1 MDELKPLLRILVEA
15 VPRAYDPLSRRQAGR
30 LFAALLGRGGK
41 TCFEGSLA
49 MIMQCSKRVGSATG
63 LALLFSWTCELAAK
77 GALPEG
83 GALQGPAFPKLVA
96 LQCQLLARVGQEDA
110 SKRGAAKVAGGCV
123 AKAHVLFG
131 RFKDALTK
139 YLAVVAEATD
149 ATEIEGGVR
158 MIASYFGHKSRATD
172 AALVPVK
179 EALVQIYSKAV
190 LAATQGPKGRKIP
203 ASTAQAFEGLMRWV
217 THDEFAPMTAEMTR
231 ILRRTPEY
239 LMEAMVIALAQL
251 TIDTSR
257 YVEPL
262 IEILCDLILQEE
274 CQEMS
279 IKLIA
284 TLAVQSSDVSALV
297 PLGSALHKMSAKAKT
312 WQARVAIS
320 TALCEMLTKCKTKGM
335 TPLAEE
341 ILPVLT
347 AATDKEPKEEVRC
360 AGLTLMGACCFRAD
374 KCGADVFKVI
384 NKCLETGSDGVRRV
398 ALQALMNAMRATG
411 VRNAAVEMVAG
422 LVKLTQTA
430 EKKPAYRPN
439 TLVALRMLLL
449 LMQSDD
455 GTASAKWSDAK
466 LWDLI
471 LAKDSYIVT
480 LCQGDTTTVE
490 ELEALSE
497 VLEALIKDH
506 KGAVTARKL
515 PEEQVAPYSLLAM
528 LLAHP
533 SYQVHKAAANI
544 VARLKG
550 EPKFIEST
558 VAELF
563 KLMNQAARSPPAQTD
578 GPSPTHA
585 SVCFGRG
592 VVACMSGGTVPN
604 ALLGTLLLLT
614 HSDTLMSGVKPF
626 AGNGLPAIWSRLE
639 VLSSKAT
646 GKPMREV
653 LCENMSLLCSQL
665 LGPEGTQSRDAGQ
678 RRAAL
683 RVLATLARQDLD
695 TVLPKVMAFIGD
707 DLNPEPL
714 LACTTRDIAI
724 YHTPEGELAKNTE
737 FDSGYVCEVRED
749 ANDNRHMTK
758 QERKM
763 YGDLAKELGTS
774 KKKEPVK
781 PKMTKQEQEVH
792 NARLAEEAEIRA
804 NVAEVLTRVQD
815 ATEAVQA
822 LCDGNPAGAHEY
834 LSTLSPALTSMA
846 PSPLMS
852 QRMPGLITSLNK
864 CCQPSL
870 SSVVSDALLLVH
882 SAQEHREMEEIA
894 MTRKAV
900 TAISERV
907 QQMGLLGSGT
917 FSLVFP
923 LLRRALITP
932 TIGSETLDSAMEVVT
947 LHTRQSGIQPES
959 VIAVMMGVM
968 AKNAK
973 LRKAANESV
982 LKLSAMLQPANV
994 GELLDG
1000 GISAV
1005 PAVRMACLDGLS
1017 RVQGLPGDAP
1027 HVYLH
1032 STLYLLAH
1040 DAEESVRAKANEV
1053 LEKCAFD
1060 VNDLNWDQ
1068 LVECLM
1074 HENQEVRKAC
1084 GLALASVVKADPA
1097 GNASDVVGKLK
1108 ALYTDNKGFEGN
1120 VLARSGVALALAAVA
1135 EVMTKRELIVL
1146 FPFLVS
1152 DKEQGLSDPDEDVRS
1167 QMQQA
1172 GLKMLEVHGQ
1182 DSMELL
1188 HPMLQNQLNKPDTGT
1203 WQNDLLKEGT
1213 VILLA
1218 TLAKFLPKGDPKVKE
1233 VLDRL
1238 FYALG
1243 TPSES
1248 VQRSASTAMSPLVPM
1263 LDNPEQ
1269 VKVMIADMMHMLLE
1283 GETYG
1288 DRRGAAFGLA
1298 GLVKGLGISALKA
1311 HDVMP
1316 TLQAAAGDKK
1326 QAHRRQGALF
1336 GFECL
1341 SERLG
1346 RLFEP
1351 YVIHILPI
1359 LLTSCSDADDGVRE
1373 AGEAASKSVMAQLS
1387 GQGVKLVMPA
1397 LLQGVEDSAWK
1408 TKKAAIDLLGSMAY
1422 CAPRQLGTCL
1432 PTIVPV
1438 MAEAVSDSKAQVR
1451 DAAKTAL
1458 NQVGSVIKNPEILAI
1473 AKVII
1478 NSLSDPDL
1486 TAKALEVVIDTTFV
1500 NAVDAASLALL
1511 VPVIQRGLKHRSTEL
1526 KKKAATIVGNMCNLV
1541 ADPKD
1546 VSPYLQDLLPI
1557 IKNSILD
1564 PSPEMRTTA
1573 AQALGS
1579 LVKSMGDE
1587 DYAELEKY
1595 LLVTMKSDA
1604 NQVERAGAALGFSEV
1619 LANCSV
1625 ERFEA
1630 IIDEVLLQCSH
1641 KLQYVREGYF
1651 GLLSNLPAAMGEKL
1665 EPYIPK
1671 LLPVML
1677 QGLSDETEDVRTI
1690 ALKAGHGMVD
1700 NYADSAMPMI
1710 LPAIESG
1717 LFASE
1722 WRIRS
1727 SSVHLLGDVLS
1738 KITGRNWK
1746 IYSQGHGSVDDV
1758 DEGIGDRLSE
1768 NKIAEVLGEE
1778 RRNRLF
1784 AAVYMLRSDVN
1795 QSVCIAAF
1803 QVWKSVVQSQSRTL
1817 KAILPVLMDTLIRCL
1832 SDPVE
1837 EKKYVAGKAMGEMV
1851 SKLGDRVL
1859 PEVIPIL
1866 QLGLDSESELKRSG
1880 VSLGLS
1886 EVIDNCQKQQL
1897 YLHIDHVVATIRKGL
1912 CDEASSVRESAALGF
1927 DSLYRAIGQ
1936 RAIED
1941 VVPTLL
1947 HNLDESGG
1955 HSLEGLRQLLNVRGK
1970 IVLPYLIPQL
1980 IEPPMTSAN
1989 ATALGALAGVAG
2001 DSLCSRIPTILGA
2014 LMDGMEDGDVPDA
2027 IATSAEKVV
2036 MAVPPEGFKM
2046 MLLELLRRLDDTSS
2060 PKTRESAARLLCA
2073 FCSTTKHDFEEY
2085 KAQMIRQL
2093 LHLFGH
2099 SEEAV
2104 LDWAHKCLFAIV
2116 KGLEEAD
2123 KKEDD
2128 KAPAVSCGL
2137 YIENVFEEVRQLAD
2151 FADENGVKGFN
2162 RTKGLAPV
2170 LPFFLQALMHGAT
2183 PETREQA
2190 ATGLGILVSATSE
2203 AALKPMVVQMS
2214 GPLIR
2219 IIGDR
2224 FPWQVKAAILKTL
2237 TLLLARGGV
2246 MMKPFLPQLQTTFV
2260 KSLSESSA
2268 VLRKGAIRALELF
2281 VKMTTR
2287 VDPLINE
2294 LLSGI
2299 KTAETVIKISFIG
2312 ALEIVLGRAGKLATA
2327 PVKES
2332 TAALLTELMGD
2343 GEDDV
2348 RCAAAAA
2355 FGAQSGNVDDE
2366 GLPDVMQGLLEHS
2379 AEWSKRHGQTL
2390 ALAALI
2396 KHASNAERWS
2406 AAPAIA
2412 AISAKVPTLIK
2423 DDRVPVRAAAAA
2435 VAEHTLRILMA
2446 AEVAGNVT
2454 ASDEQTALW
2463 KSLVTLIAD
2472 TSPDVRLAA
2481 LLSVKAVCRN
2491 ASGGRVSNEVVQV
2504 VVVPAFNC
2512 LRDKTPVSCLCSPVH
2527 LPCPVALSTCT
2538 LAS

>member
-1 MDELKPLLRILVEA
+1 M
-15 VPRAYDPLSRRQAGR
+15 
-30 LFAALLGRGGK
+30 
-41 TCFEGSLA
+41 
-49 MIMQCSKRVGSATG
+49 
-63 LALLFSWTCELAAK
+63 
-77 GALPEG
+77 
-83 GALQGPAFPKLVA
+83 
-96 LQCQLLARVGQEDA
+96 
-110 SKRGAAKVAGGCV
+110 
-123 AKAHVLFG
+123 
-131 RFKDALTK
+131 
-139 YLAVVAEATD
+139 
-149 ATEIEGGVR
+149 
-158 MIASYFGHKSRATD
+158 
-172 AALVPVK
+172 
-179 EALVQIYSKAV
+179 
-190 LAATQGPKGRKIP
+190 
-203 ASTAQAFEGLMRWV
+203 
-217 THDEFAPMTAEMTR
+217 
-231 ILRRTPEY
+231 
-239 LMEAMVIALAQL
+239 
-251 TIDTSR
+251 
-257 YVEPL
+257 
-262 IEILCDLILQEE
+262 
-274 CQEMS
+274 
-279 IKLIA
+279 
-284 TLAVQSSDVSALV
+284 SALV
-297 PLGSALHKMSAKAKT
+297 PLGSALNKAAAKAKT

-320 TALCEMLTKCKTKGM
+320 AALCEMLAKCKTKGM
-335 TPLAEE
+335 ALLADE
-341 ILPVLT
+341 ILPGLT
-347 AATDKEPKEEVRC
+347 TATDKEPKEEVKC
-360 AGLTLMGACCFRAD
+360 AGLTLMGACCFRTD
-374 KCGADVFKVI
+374 KCAAEVLKVM
-384 NKCLETGSDGVRRV
+384 NKCLETGSDLVRRV
-398 ALQALMNAMRATG
+398 ALQALTDAMRANG
-411 VRNAAVEMVAG
+411 VRTAAVEMVAG
-422 LVKLTQTA
+422 LIKVAQTA

-439 TLVALRMLLL
+439 TLIALRMLLL
-449 LMQSDD
+449 LMQVD
-455 GTASAKWSDAK
+455 GTAGAKWSEAK

-471 LAKDSYIVT
+471 LSKDSYIVS
-480 LCQGDTTTVE
+480 LCQSDTTTVE
-490 ELEALSE
+490 ELEALVE
-497 VLEALIKDH
+497 VLEAMIKDH
-506 KGAVTARKL
+506 KSAFTARKV
-515 PEEQVAPYSLLAM
+515 PEEQLVPYSLLAR

-533 SYQVHKAAANI
+533 SYLVHKAAATV
-544 VARLKG
+544 VARLKS
-550 EPKFIEST
+550 EPKLIEST

-563 KLMNQAARSPPAQTD
+563 KLMNHTARSPPVQTD
-578 GPSPTHA
+578 GPSPTNV
-585 SVCFGRG
+585 SVSFGRG
-592 VVACMSGGTVPN
+592 VVACMPGGAVPYE
-604 ALLGTLLLLT
+604 LLGTLLLMT
-614 HSDTLMSGVKPF
+614 HSDTLMSGVKPCV
-626 AGNGLPAIWSRLE
+626 GNGLPAIWSRIE
-639 VLSSKAT
+639 ILSSKAT
-646 GKPMREV
+646 GKAMREV
-653 LCENMSLLCSQL
+653 LCENMELLCSQL

-707 DLNPEPL
+707 DLNAQRL
-714 LACTTRDIAI
+714 LAFTSKEIAI
-724 YHTPEGELAKNTE
+724 YYTPEGQLAKNTE

-749 ANDNRHMTK
+749 ANDNRHVSK

-763 YGDLAKELGTS
+763 YGDLISKELGGS
-774 KKKEPVK
+774 KKKEQAK

-792 NARLAEEAEIRA
+792 NARLAEESEVRA
-804 NVAEVLTRVQD
+804 NVAEVLMRVQD
-815 ATEAVQA
+815 AADAVQA
-822 LCDGNPAGAHEY
+822 LCEGNPAGAHEY

-852 QRMPGLITSLNK
+852 ERMPGLISSLAK

-870 SSVVSDALLLVH
+870 PSVVSDALFLVH
-882 SAQEHREMEEIA
+882 SAQEEREMEEIA

-900 TAISERV
+900 AAISEKV

-917 FSLVFP
+917 FSMVFP
-923 LLRRALITP
+923 LLRRALSTA
-932 TIGSETLDSAMEVVT
+932 TIGSETLDSALEVVT
-947 LHTRQSGIQPES
+947 LHSRQSGIQPEP
-959 VIAVMMGVM
+959 VIAVMMAVM
-968 AKNAK
+968 AKNAR
-973 LRKAANESV
+973 LRKSANENV
-982 LKLSAMLQPANV
+982 LKLSAMLLPANV
-994 GELLDG
+994 GDLLDG

-1005 PAVRMACLDGLS
+1005 PAVRMACLEGLS
-1017 RVQGLPGDAP
+1017 RVQGLPGDVP

-1032 STLYLLAH
+1032 STLYLLVH
-1040 DAEESVRAKANEV
+1040 DAEESIRLKASEV
-1053 LEKCAFD
+1053 LEKCAFNVD
-1060 VNDLNWDQ
+1060 DLNWDQ

-1097 GNASDVVGKLK
+1097 GNASDIVGKLK
-1108 ALYTDNKGFEGN
+1108 ALYTENKGFEGS
-1120 VLARSGVALALAAVA
+1120 VVARSGVALALAAVA
-1135 EVMTKRELIVL
+1135 ETMTKRELIVL

-1152 DKEQGLSDPDEDVRS
+1152 DNEQGLSDPDEDVRA

-1182 DSMELL
+1182 DSMDLL

-1203 WQNDLLKEGT
+1203 WQNDLLKEGS

-1238 FYALG
+1238 FFALG

-1248 VQRSASTAMSPLVPM
+1248 VQRSASTAMSPLVSM

-1298 GLVKGLGISALKA
+1298 GLVKGIGISALKA
-1311 HDVMP
+1311 HDIMP
-1316 TLQAAAGDKK
+1316 TLQTAAADKK
-1326 QAHRRQGALF
+1326 AAHRRQGALF

-1359 LLTSCSDADDGVRE
+1359 LLTSCSDGDDGVRE
-1373 AGEAASKSVMAQLS
+1373 AGEAAAKSVMAQLS

-1438 MAEAVSDSKAQVR
+1438 MAEAVSDTKVQVR
-1451 DAAKTAL
+1451 DAAKAAL
-1458 NQVGSVIKNPEILAI
+1458 DHVGSVIKNPEILAI
-1473 AKVII
+1473 SKVII
-1478 NSLSDPDL
+1478 SSLSDPDL

-1511 VPVIQRGLKHRSTEL
+1511 VPVIQRGLRHRSTEL

-1546 VSPYLQDLLPI
+1546 VSPYLPDLLPI

-1564 PSPEMRTTA
+1564 PSPEMRATA

-1587 DYAELEKY
+1587 DYADLEKY
-1595 LLVTMKSDA
+1595 LLFTMKSDA

-1619 LANCSV
+1619 LANCSA

-1630 IIDEVLLQCSH
+1630 IIDEVLQQCSH

-1651 GLLSNLPAAMGEKL
+1651 GLLSNLPLAMGEKL
-1665 EPYIPK
+1665 APYIPK

-1700 NYADSAMPMI
+1700 NYADSAMPLI

-1717 LFASE
+1717 LFANE
-1722 WRIRS
+1722 WRIRA

-1758 DEGIGDRLSE
+1758 DEGTGDRLSE

-1795 QSVCIAAF
+1795 QSVCISAF

-1832 SDPVE
+1832 SDPIE
-1837 EKKYVAGKAMGEMV
+1837 EKQYVAGKAMGEMV

-1866 QLGLDSESELKRSG
+1866 QLGLDSDSELKRSG

-1886 EVIDNCQKQQL
+1886 EVIDNCQKQQI
-1897 YLHIDHVVATIRKGL
+1897 YTHIEDVVATIRKGL
-1912 CDEASSVRESAALGF
+1912 CDEARSVRASAALAF
-1927 DSLYRAIGQ
+1927 DSLYKAIGQ

-1947 HNLDESGG
+1947 HNLDDSGG
-1955 HSLEGLRQLLNVRGK
+1955 HALEGLRQLLNVRGK

-1980 IEPPMTSAN
+1980 LEPPMTASN
-1989 ATALGALAGVAG
+1989 AAALGALAGVAG
-2001 DSLCSRIPTILGA
+2001 DALCSRIPTILGA
-2014 LMDGMEDGDVPDA
+2014 LTDGMESGDVPDA

-2036 MAVPPEGFKM
+2036 MAVPPDGLKM
-2046 MLLELLRRLDDTSS
+2046 MLLELLRRLDDGASTA
-2060 PKTRESAARLLCA
+2060 TRESAARLLCA
-2073 FCSTTKHDFEEY
+2073 FCSNTQHDFQEY
-2085 KAQMIRQL
+2085 KAQMIKQV

-2099 SEEAV
+2099 SEEPV
-2104 LDWAHKCLFAIV
+2104 LDWAHKCLLALV
-2116 KGLEEAD
+2116 KGLEDAD
-2123 KKEDD
+2123 KKEDE

-2137 YIENVFEEVRQLAD
+2137 YIESVFEEVKLLAD
-2151 FADENGVKGFN
+2151 FADANGVKGFN

-2260 KSLSESSA
+2260 KSLSESSM
-2268 VLRKGAIRALELF
+2268 VLRKRATRALERL
-2281 VKMTTR
+2281 VKMSAR

-2294 LLSGI
+2294 LLLGI
-2299 KTAETVIKISFIG
+2299 KTAEPSIKISFIG

-2327 PVKES
+2327 PVSEA
-2332 TAALLTELMGD
+2332 TVALLTELMGD
-2343 GEDDV
+2343 RDDDV
-2348 RCAAAAA
+2348 RSAAAAA
-2355 FGAQSGNVDDE
+2355 FGAQSGNVADEDLAGVME
-2366 GLPDVMQGLLEHS
+2366 GLLQHS
-2379 AEWSKRHGQTL
+2379 AEWTKRHGE
-2390 ALAALI
+2390 
-2396 KHASNAERWS
+2396 KFSKVFN
-2406 AAPAIA
+2406 PA
-2412 AISAKVPTLIK
+2412 T
-2423 DDRVPVRAAAAA
+2423 
-2435 VAEHTLRILMA
+2435 
-2446 AEVAGNVT
+2446 
-2454 ASDEQTALW
+2454 
-2463 KSLVTLIAD
+2463 
-2472 TSPDVRLAA
+2472 
-2481 LLSVKAVCRN
+2481 
-2491 ASGGRVSNEVVQV
+2491 
-2504 VVVPAFNC
+2504 
-2512 LRDKTPVSCLCSPVH
+2512 
-2527 LPCPVALSTCT
+2527 
-2538 LAS
+2538 